1 MAIYDRSNIDYSGMI
16 RDMINAKT
24 AGAKIAAD
32 NIRKQGELWGN
43 FAKDIGGV
51 ASRTW
56 DSTHLD
62 DTDMPGIANYVAF
75 GDSNL
80 LDRQLAEAAARR
92 QMVEQQAFQAK
103 EADYNRK
110 LQEKIAAM
118 NKSAADVDKKLADER
133 SYNNAR
139 TRYDYALRALKS
151 IPEENRDERDIA
163 KRDLALAEHELNYYS
178 KKLNIDK
185 PKTTETPEN
194 NQEEQKPANREESK
208 SVPVK
213 LTDSKAIKRFKTRAD
228 RKAQADKLAEM
239 DPDGQKPEIQEEI
252 IRINGLDTDEDKAE
266 RKKKYDSYA
275 SQYKTNDGR
284 IRPGSLQKLLDNDPE
299 FKKLHKEFGGD

>member
-1 MAIYDRSNIDYSGMI
+1 MARSIEEIQADIARVKAEMALRDKYEQGFNQPQTRTGWSSYIVNGDRG
-16 RDMINAKT
+16 
-24 AGAKIAAD
+24 
-32 NIRKQGELWGN
+32 
-43 FAKDIGGV
+43 
-51 ASRTW
+51 
-56 DSTHLD
+56 
-62 DTDMPGIANYVAF
+62 
-75 GDSNL
+75 L
-80 LDRQLAEAAARR
+80 LDAYQNRENQWKN
-92 QMVEQQAFQAK
+92 QMQQQDFQAK

-151 IPEENRDERDIA
+151 IPKENRDEREIA
-163 KRDLALAEHELNYYS
+163 ERDLALAEHELNYYS

-185 PKTTETPEN
+185 PKTTETPKG
-194 NQEEQKPANREESK
+194 NQEEPKPANREESK

-228 RKAQADKLAEM
+228 RKAHVKLLADM

-252 IRINGLDTDEDKAE
+252 IRCNGLDTDEDKAE
-266 RKKKYDSYA
+266 RKKKYDSYT
-275 SQYKTNDGR
+275 SQYKTAGGR